1 MTLGDVACALDA
13 KIVCCEERASMEIDR
28 VCASDMMS
36 DVLAFST
43 PGGLLLTGLTNA
55 QSIMTAAVADV
66 AAIVY
71 IRGKRPRSAVVELAK
86 AKGIPVLTSGLSMF
100 EACGRLYR
108 NGLVSGTELGS
119 GDERQR

>member
-1 MTLGDVACALDA
+1 MTLDDVARVLDA
-13 KIVCCEERASMEIDR
+13 KLVCCEERGSTQIER

-55 QSIMTAAVADV
+55 QSIMTATVADV

-71 IRGKRPRSAVVELAK
+71 VRAKRPKSAVVELAK
-86 AKGIPVLTSGLSMF
+86 AKGIPVLTCPLSMF
-100 EACGRLYR
+100 EACGRLYK

-119 GDERQR
+119 DDG

>member
-1 MTLGDVACALDA
+1 MTLGDVARVLEAEFACCAH
-13 KIVCCEERASMEIDR
+13 EESMEIER

-71 IRGKRPRSAVVELAK
+71 VRAKRPRSAVVELAK
-86 AKGIPVLTSGLSMF
+86 AKGIPVLTCPLSMF
-100 EACGRLYR
+100 EACGRLFA
-108 NGLVSGTELGS
+108 NGLEPGTNLEG
-119 GDERQR
+119 GNE

>member
-1 MTLGDVACALDA
+1 MKLDDVARVLGADL
-13 KIVCCEERASMEIDR
+13 VCCEDKGSMEIER

-43 PGGLLLTGLTNA
+43 PGGLLVTGLTNA

-71 IRGKRPRSAVVELAK
+71 VRAKRPKGAVVQLAR
-86 AKGIPVLTSGLSMF
+86 AKGIPVLTCRLSMF
-100 EACGRLYR
+100 EACGRLYGG
-108 NGLVSGTELGS
+108 GLVSGTELGAD
-119 GDERQR
+119 DE

>member
-1 MTLGDVACALDA
+1 MTLDDVARVLGAVL
-13 KIVCCEERASMEIDR
+13 VCCEEKGSMEIER

-43 PGGLLLTGLTNA
+43 PGGLLVTGLTNA

-71 IRGKRPRSAVVELAK
+71 VRAKRPKRAVVELAK
-86 AKGIPVLTSGLSMF
+86 AKCIPVLTSRLSMF
-100 EACGRLYR
+100 EACGRLYE
-108 NGLVSGTELGS
+108 NGLVSGIELGAD
-119 GDERQR
+119 DE

>member
-1 MTLGDVACALDA
+1 MTLDDVARSLDGEL
-13 KIVCCEERASMEIDR
+13 VCCQDKGSMEIER

-43 PGGLLLTGLTNA
+43 PGGLLVTGLTNA

-71 IRGKRPRSAVVELAK
+71 VRAKRPKAAVVELAK
-86 AKGIPVLTSGLSMF
+86 AKGIPILTCRLSMF
-100 EACGRLYR
+100 EACGRLYKG
-108 NGLVSGTELGS
+108 GLVPGTDLGD
-119 GDERQR
+119 GDG

>member
-1 MTLGDVACALDA
+1 MTLDDVARSLEAEL
-13 KIVCCEERASMEIDR
+13 VCCEDHGTMEIER

-71 IRGKRPRSAVVELAK
+71 VRAKRPKSAVVELAK
-86 AKGIPVLTSGLSMF
+86 AKGIPVLTCPLSMF
-100 EACGRLYR
+100 EACGRLYA
-108 NGLVSGTELGS
+108 NGLVSGTELG
-119 GDERQR
+119 GDDE

>member
-1 MTLGDVACALDA
+1 VLGADL
-13 KIVCCEERASMEIDR
+13 VCCEDKGSMEIER

-43 PGGLLLTGLTNA
+43 PGGLLVTGLTNA

-71 IRGKRPRSAVVELAK
+71 VRAKRPKSAVVQLAM
-86 AKGIPVLTSGLSMF
+86 AKGIPVLTCGLSMF
-100 EACGRLYR
+100 EACGRLYE
-108 NGLVSGTELGS
+108 NGLVPGTNLGD
-119 GDERQR
+119 GDE

>member
-1 MTLGDVACALDA
+1 MTLADVARVLDA
-13 KIVCCEERASMEIDR
+13 ELVCCHEKESVEIDR

-71 IRGKRPRSAVVELAK
+71 VRAKRPKSAVVELAS
-86 AKGIPVLTSGLSMF
+86 AKGIPVLTCGLSMF
-100 EACGRLYR
+100 EACGRLYEH
-108 NGLVSGTELGS
+108 GLVSGTELG
-119 GDERQR
+119 GRGE

>member
-1 MTLGDVACALDA
+1 MTLDDVARVLGA
-13 KIVCCEERASMEIDR
+13 KLVCCGDRGSMEIER

-55 QSIMTAAVADV
+55 QSIMTAVVADV

-71 IRGKRPRSAVVELAK
+71 VRAKRPKSAVVELAK
-86 AKGIPVLTSGLSMF
+86 AKGIPVLTCRLSMF
-100 EACGRLYR
+100 EACGRLYG
-108 NGLVSGTELGS
+108 NGLVSGTDLGD
-119 GDERQR
+119 GDE

>member
-1 MTLGDVACALDA
+1 MTLDDVARVLDA
-13 KIVCCEERASMEIDR
+13 ELVCCADRGTMEIER

-71 IRGKRPRSAVVELAK
+71 VRAKRPKSAVVELAK
-86 AKGIPVLTSGLSMF
+86 AKGIPVLTCGLSMF
-100 EACGRLYR
+100 EACGRLYA
-108 NGLVSGTELGS
+108 NGLVSGTTLGG
-119 GDERQR
+119 GDE

>member
-1 MTLGDVACALDA
+1 MTLDDVARVLDA
-13 KIVCCEERASMEIDR
+13 KLVCCGDRGSMEIGR

-43 PGGLLLTGLTNA
+43 PGGLLLTGLTNV

-71 IRGKRPRSAVVELAK
+71 VRAKRPRAAVIELAT
-86 AKGIPVLTSGLSMF
+86 AKGIPVLTCGLSMF
-100 EACGRLYR
+100 EACGRLFE
-108 NGLVSGTELGS
+108 NGLVSGTDLG
-119 GDERQR
+119 GGGE